1 MSPTTPSP
9 ECLAVREDL
18 AAIVDGDPEAV
29 RRHADHL
36 ASCDECRDARHA
48 AAAAARLLGAA
59 GADFVP
65 PADLEARLAAALD
78 AAPAATE
85 AASSTTPTP
94 KSTPKSTPAPTPTPA
109 PRRVNRA
116 RAGWL
121 VVAAAAAIMAAVLVG
136 REGQRPQKPPVG
148 NGTTGTVAQVARAAT
163 DGASGIEIRI
173 AAGGPYAK
181 AAAGATLHPGSSV
194 RTDARTRA
202 RLTLADGSIVTLNHN
217 TEVTLDPM
225 TVRSVAL
232 RGGEVLCEI
241 THVDGAPPAN
251 VGFPGGRVEV
261 LGTRFLVATTPT
273 GASVRVTSGTVQ
285 VHSGRAAGPVRA
297 GEEAVVAAGSIQ
309 VAPALDLAG
318 SVGWTELDEGRGPN
332 DVGVAGLGELRA
344 RKPGE
349 TQEKERP
356 LSLAVH
362 KVSVRITGNVA
373 RTEIEEVF
381 RNDGGDTLEGIYR
394 FPLPADA
401 RIARLA
407 LEVDGRLEEGAFVEA
422 GRAAGIWRGVI
433 AKATPRPLQQVQEI
447 VWVPGPW
454 RDPALLEWKRGGRF
468 ELKIYPI
475 PARGSRRVILAY
487 TQTVAPQ
494 GDRRRYVYPLP
505 HSADRSLTVGH
516 FAADVRVAGADPKA
530 PVRGYGYDLRTA
542 ADAGAT
548 SLHMEQAGFQ
558 PAGDLI
564 VEYSLPGGGRELHY
578 WTFRGDVAAAPA
590 GPTTTGP
597 KAARDDATVA
607 AAQQQIAGD
616 QRPFVVF
623 ALRPKLPPAGEG
635 KAREYR
641 LVVDSSQSMI
651 GERWRRAE
659 QLVTALV
666 AQMDRRDRFT
676 LLACDVGCRAFDAAP
691 QGPSAQTARAAAAWM
706 KSLRAAGASNLAAAL
721 AAAALP
727 PRERDGQAVPREV
740 HVVYVGDGL
749 ATVGPRRAAALADEA
764 AEVSRRS
771 GASITTVG
779 IGGDADGQILA
790 AVARAGGGHYLPYV
804 PGERPAAAALQ
815 VLETTFGASL
825 RDVTVEVPAGVVD
838 VAPARL
844 PSLRAGQE
852 TLVAARFSGEPSGEV
867 VLRGRLGGEAF
878 ERRYPIKLEP
888 SSASGNAFV
897 PRLWAAA
904 AIERLDLEGRGE
916 DRARIVALSR
926 AFGVLSRHTSL
937 LVLESAAMF
946 KAFGIDRTK
955 PVLDVDGNDDVDM
968 HESGDKVGLGQ
979 LGALG
984 HGAGGG
990 GAGFAAGGLGRGAM
1004 GGSLA
1009 HAATASRA
1017 AGDEKGEKKAKG
1029 RKMGADDPIEDLEEQ
1044 RERGPRA
1051 SAPAPTARPARI
1063 AMEPKAPEEPRAFD
1077 EYDPRRGRRT
1087 VVPMR
1092 RVWFQVGEVA
1102 QYANRGGEVRAVEA
1116 AEMALRQNPDSRD
1129 RHRALVQAL
1138 ARAGDVSGATAVAE
1152 RWLARDPLD
1161 PAALAAYADLWAR
1174 DGHRAEALRLLSGVV
1189 DLQPDDK
1196 AWHERL
1202 AAAYEALGDADHAC
1216 AHRVALADI
1225 DPKSAATVGAA
1236 VRCERGRG
1244 RTAQAEGLLR
1254 ALPDASLRPKAEDAA
1269 RLAPTPSAGRGAVVV
1284 NATWDGARDLD
1295 VSLIGPKGE
1304 RISWMGGAKGVVANA
1319 AASPGQETLTLGRAT
1334 VGGYVVEVARTR
1346 PDDDTPTAG
1355 KLSIRALGATRT
1367 VPFTLTGTHAQVAR
1381 IDIRRESRL
1390 EPVPGAPIMVPRR

>member
-1 MSPTTPSP
+1 MSPTPSP
-9 ECLAVREDL
+9 ECTAVREDL

-36 ASCDECRDARHA
+36 AQCDECRDARHA
-48 AAAAARLLGAA
+48 AAAAAQAAAAA
-59 GADFVP
+59 GADFAP
-65 PADLEARLAAALD
+65 PADLEARLAAALE
-78 AAPAATE
+78 AAPAPHD
-85 AASSTTPTP
+85 AAAPGPEPAPPAPPTP
-94 KSTPKSTPAPTPTPA
+94 PPPRLARA
-109 PRRVNRA
+109 PRSSRV
-116 RAGWL
+116 GWL
-121 VVAAAAAIMAAVLVG
+121 VVAAAAGVIAVVLAS
-136 REGQRPQKPPVG
+136 REGGKPPKPPIG
-148 NGTTGTVAQVARAAT
+148 DGTAGALAQVARAAT
-163 DGASGIEIRI
+163 DGASGVEVRV
-173 AAGGPYAK
+173 AAGAPYAK

-202 RLTLADGSIVTLNHN
+202 RLTLADGSALTLNHN

-225 TVRSVAL
+225 VARSVAL
-232 RGGEVLCEI
+232 RSGEVLCEV
-241 THVDGAPPAN
+241 THVETARPAN
-251 VGFPGGRVEV
+251 VAFPGGRVEV
-261 LGTRFLVATTPT
+261 LGTRFLVATAPGGT
-273 GASVRVTSGTVQ
+273 SVRVTSGAVKVLAGQ
-285 VHSGRAAGPVRA
+285 RAEPVRA

-309 VAPALDLAG
+309 VAPAVDLAG
-318 SVGWTELDEGRGPN
+318 SVGWTELDQGHGPS

-349 TQEKERP
+349 RQEQERP

-394 FPLPADA
+394 FPLPPDA

-433 AKATPRPLQQVQEI
+433 AKATPKPLQQVQEI

-505 HSADRSLTVGH
+505 HSADRSLTVGR
-516 FAADVRVAGADPKA
+516 FEADVRVAGADPA
-530 PVRGYGYDLRTA
+530 TPVRAYGYDLRPA
-542 ADAGAT
+542 SDASAT
-548 SLHMEQAGFQ
+548 RLSLTQDGFL

-578 WTFRGDVAAAPA
+578 WTFRGDVAAAPGGA
-590 GPTTTGP
+590 TATGP
-597 KAARDDATVA
+597 KAARDDPAVS
-607 AAQQQIAGD
+607 AAQQQLVRD
-616 QRPFVVF
+616 QRPFVLF

-676 LLACDVGCRAFDAAP
+676 LLACDVSCRAFTDAP
-691 QGPSAQTARAAAAWM
+691 QAPSAQTARGATAWL
-706 KSLRAAGASNLAAAL
+706 KSLRAAGASDLGSAL
-721 AAAALP
+721 QAAAAP
-727 PRERDGQAVPREV
+727 PRGGDPQGIKREV
-740 HVVYVGDGL
+740 HVVVIGDGL
-749 ATVGPRRAAALADEA
+749 ATVGPRRAAALAEEA
-764 AEVSRRS
+764 AEVNRRT

-779 IGGDADGQILA
+779 IGGDADAQVLA
-790 AVARAGGGHYLPYV
+790 AVARSGGGHYLPYV
-804 PGERPAAAALQ
+804 PGERPAAAALH
-815 VLETTFGASL
+815 VLETTYGQSL
-825 RDVTVEVPAGVVD
+825 RDVTVEVPGGVVD

-852 TLVAARFSGEPSGEV
+852 TLVAARFVGEPSGEV
-867 VLRGRLGGEAF
+867 VLRGKLGSEPF
-878 ERRYPIKLEP
+878 ERRYPIRL
-888 SSASGNAFV
+888 SASAAAGNAFV

-904 AIERLDLEGRGE
+904 TIEQLDLEGRGE
-916 DRARIVALSR
+916 DRARVVALSR

-937 LVLESAAMF
+937 LVLESEAMF
-946 KAFGIDRTK
+946 KAFGIDRSQ
-955 PVLDVDGNDDVDM
+955 PVLDFGGEDAVDM
-968 HESGDKVGLGQ
+968 HEAGDQVGRGPIGAIGSGS
-979 LGALG
+979 
-984 HGAGGG
+984 GGG
-990 GAGFAAGGLGRGAM
+990 GAGYGAGGLGRGAL

-1009 HAATASRA
+1009 HAAPAARA
-1017 AGDEKGEKKAKG
+1017 ATEAGAARDEKKGKRKK
-1029 RKMGADDPIEDLEEQ
+1029 GAGDDPLEELES
-1044 RERGPRA
+1044 REQ
-1051 SAPAPTARPARI
+1051 APAARPMATKSAERRDPF
-1063 AMEPKAPEEPRAFD
+1063 AEQPRAFD
-1077 EYDPRRGRRT
+1077 QVDPRRGRRT
-1087 VVPMR
+1087 MVPMR

-1102 QYANRGGEVRAVEA
+1102 PFGGPRAAERRAALAAEA
-1116 AEMALRQNPDSRD
+1116 ALAQNPDSRD
-1129 RHRALVQAL
+1129 RHRALVAAL
-1138 ARAGDVSGATAVAE
+1138 ARAGDVAAATAVAE

-1189 DLQPDDK
+1189 DLRPDDR

-1202 AAAYEALGDADHAC
+1202 AAAYEAIGERDHAC
-1216 AHRVALADI
+1216 AHRVALAEI
-1225 DPKSAATVGAA
+1225 DPKNAVTVGAA
-1236 VRCERGRG
+1236 LRCERGRG
-1244 RTAQAEGLLR
+1244 RTGAAERVLR
-1254 ALPDASLRPKAEDAA
+1254 ALPDATLRQKAEDAA
-1269 RLAPTPSAGRGAVVV
+1269 RLQPLPPTARGAVVV
-1284 NATWDGARDLD
+1284 EATWSEGRDLD

-1304 RISWMGGAKGVVANA
+1304 RISWMGGARGVTTA
-1319 AASPGQETLTLGRAT
+1319 AVGHPGVETLALGRAQ
-1334 VGGYVVEVARTR
+1334 VGGYVVEVTRTR
-1346 PDDDTPTAG
+1346 PGDGAPVSGT
-1355 KLSIRALGATRT
+1355 LRIRALGAART
-1367 VPFTLTGTHAQVAR
+1367 VPFTLTGPRAEVAR
-1381 IDIRRESRL
+1381 VDIRRESRL
-1390 EPVPGAPIMVPRR
+1390 EPIPGGPLIVPR